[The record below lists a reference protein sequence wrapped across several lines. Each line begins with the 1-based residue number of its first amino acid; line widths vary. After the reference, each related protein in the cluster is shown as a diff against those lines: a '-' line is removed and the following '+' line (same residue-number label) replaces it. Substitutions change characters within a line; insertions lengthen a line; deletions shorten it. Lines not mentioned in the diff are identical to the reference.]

1 MAVPAVI
8 TDLLVAAAD
17 NVPKG
22 SDSVTTSTGPDEYFR
37 AHAAIVRRLHAK
49 GADVASAA
57 TVDLGAINDGSYVK
71 ITGTTTITSFG
82 TIAAGVERTLLF
94 ADALTLTHDAAKI
107 ILPGGVNIVTAAG
120 DVFVFVSEGAGLWRC
135 KTYQLATGGP
145 LNNTVITAKIA
156 DLNVTTVKVA
166 DDAVTYAKI
175 QNVSA
180 TDKVLGRVSAGAGDI
195 EEIACTPF
203 ARTVLDDAD
212 QKTALTTLGV
222 IGNAV
227 EAKTAAYTVVAADRG
242 KLITCDGT
250 WTLAL
255 TAAATLGAGFTFA
268 MKNIGTGVIT
278 IDPDGS
284 ETIDGT
290 GTLRI
295 EKEDEAIIV
304 CDGAKFF
311 TMSRLIY
318 TRTAILTTTAL
329 STSVEI
335 TGLNINENGGYTII
349 VEYKNGTATAHG
361 LSMYI
366 NGATTATD
374 YYSQKITADGTAV
387 DAARTN
393 DAVVLAVNASDLA
406 FANINLSRAVGYAFA
421 NSACA
426 RDPGSPT
433 ELANY
438 AWSKSAGVSNITSV
452 TFTAGVADGIGVGT
466 TFKIYRR
473 G

>member
-8 TDLLVAAAD
+8 TDLLVAVAD

-212 QKTALTTLGV
+212 AATARTTLGAAP
-222 IGNAV
+222 AV
-227 EAKTAAYTVVAADRG
+227 AEVSFRAYQSTAQAV
-242 KLITCDGT
+242 
-250 WTLAL
+250 
-255 TAAATLGAGFTFA
+255 AAATFTKVLFQTEDYDTGGNFA
-268 MKNIGTGVIT
+268 
-278 IDPDGS
+278 S
-284 ETIDGT
+284 
-290 GTLRI
+290 
-295 EKEDEAIIV
+295 
-304 CDGAKFF
+304 
-311 TMSRLIY
+311 S
-318 TRTAILTTTAL
+318 
-329 STSVEI
+329 
-335 TGLNINENGGYTII
+335 
-349 VEYKNGTATAHG
+349 
-361 LSMYI
+361 
-366 NGATTATD
+366 
-374 YYSQKITADGTAV
+374 
-387 DAARTN
+387 
-393 DAVVLAVNASDLA
+393 
-406 FANINLSRAVGYAFA
+406 
-421 NSACA
+421 
-426 RDPGSPT
+426 
-433 ELANY
+433 
-438 AWSKSAGVSNITSV
+438 
-452 TFTAGVADGIGVGT
+452 TFTAPTAGVYMFACSINADLADGERAIVQFYVNGVAHTRVFDFSAGFAATGSATGSALIKLAAADTVDVYVYYSVAEDTVIGINVTYFSGIRIG
-466 TFKIYRR
+466 
-473 G
+473 